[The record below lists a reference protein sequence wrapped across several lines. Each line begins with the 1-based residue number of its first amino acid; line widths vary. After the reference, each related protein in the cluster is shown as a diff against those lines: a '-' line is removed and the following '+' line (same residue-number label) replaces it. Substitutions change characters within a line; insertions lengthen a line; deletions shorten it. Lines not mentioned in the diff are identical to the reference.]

1 MPFSIMAGSVL
12 TINRKFMLRSLA
24 LISIRWGAIASVLAV
39 SLIITMYY
47 LGRHPLMVAPFL
59 DFRIILYGIFIFFS
73 LREFR
78 DYHQEGALY
87 FWQGMAGSFL
97 MVAVAGLLGALFF
110 WIFGTL
116 ETDFVP
122 SYVKQMTD
130 YLKNF
135 PEEDI
140 QRIGKEVYESNLKS
154 LPSTNMAQLAS
165 TYLAQSFVIGLFVS
179 IIMSVILRRQPKT
192 N

>member
-1 MPFSIMAGSVL
+1 MGN
-12 TINRKFMLRSLA
+12 TMLRNLA
-24 LISIRWGAIASVLAV
+24 RISIRWGAIASIMAF
-39 SLIITMYY
+39 SLILTMFYF
-47 LGRHPLMVAPFL
+47 GRHPLMVAPFM
-59 DFRIILYGIFIFFS
+59 DFRIFLYGIFIFFS

-78 DYHQEGALY
+78 DYQQEGVLH
-87 FWQGMAGSFL
+87 FWQGMAGSFIL
-97 MVAVAGLLGALFF
+97 VTVAGFLSALLF

-122 SYVKQMTD
+122 SYVRQMTE

-140 QRIGKEVYESNLKS
+140 QRIGKEAFESNLNS

-179 IIMSVILRRQPKT
+179 IILSVILRKQPKT

>member
-1 MPFSIMAGSVL
+1 
-12 TINRKFMLRSLA
+12 MLRSLA

-39 SLIITMYY
+39 SLLVTVYY

-59 DFRIILYGIFIFFS
+59 DFRILLYALFIFFA

-78 DYHQEGALY
+78 DYHQQGELY
-87 FWQGMAGSFL
+87 FWQGMIGSFIL
-97 MVAVAGLLGALFF
+97 VGVAGILAATLF

-116 ETDFVP
+116 ETEFVP
-122 SYVKQMTD
+122 SYIRQMTD

-135 PEEDI
+135 SEEDI
-140 QRIGKEVYESNLKS
+140 QRIGKDVFESNLKG
-154 LPSTNMAQLAS
+154 LPSTNMSQLAL

-179 IIMSVILRRQPKT
+179 IILSVILRKT
-192 N
+192 TKQN

>member
-1 MPFSIMAGSVL
+1 
-12 TINRKFMLRSLA
+12 MLRSLA
-24 LISIRWGAIASVLAV
+24 TIALRWGAIASVLAV
-39 SLIITMYY
+39 SLLIAMYY

-78 DYHQEGALY
+78 DYQQQGVLY

-97 MVAVAGLLGALFF
+97 LVTVAGTLSALFF

-122 SYVKQMTD
+122 SYVKQMTA
-130 YLKNF
+130 YLQNF
-135 PEEDI
+135 PQEDI
-140 QRIGKEVYESNLKS
+140 DRIGKEVYESNLKS
-154 LPSTNMAQLAS
+154 LPTTNMAQLAS
-165 TYLAQSFVIGLFVS
+165 LYLAQSFVIGLFVS
-179 IIMSVILRRQPKT
+179 IIMSVILRKQP
-192 N
+192 NQN

>member
-1 MPFSIMAGSVL
+1 MV
-12 TINRKFMLRSLA
+12 RSLA
-24 LISIRWGAIASVLAV
+24 LIAIRWGAIASVLAV
-39 SLIITMYY
+39 SLLIAMYY

-59 DFRIILYGIFIFFS
+59 DFRIILYGIFIFFA

-78 DYHQEGALY
+78 DYQQQGILY

-97 MVAVAGLLGALFF
+97 LVAVAGTLSASFF

-122 SYVKQMTD
+122 SYIRQMTE

-140 QRIGKEVYESNLKS
+140 KRIGKEVYERNLNS

-179 IIMSVILRRQPKT
+179 IILSVILRKQPKT
-192 N
+192 T

>member
-1 MPFSIMAGSVL
+1 
-12 TINRKFMLRSLA
+12 MLRSLA

-39 SLIITMYY
+39 SLLVTMFY
-47 LGRHPLMVAPFL
+47 LGRHPLLVSPFL

-78 DYHQEGALY
+78 DYHQQGELY
-87 FWQGMAGSFL
+87 FWQGMIGSL
-97 MVAVAGLLGALFF
+97 ILVGVAGILAATLF

-116 ETDFVP
+116 ETEFVP
-122 SYVKQMTD
+122 SYIRQMTD

-135 PEEDI
+135 SEEDI
-140 QRIGKEVYESNLKS
+140 QRIGKDVFESNLKG
-154 LPSTNMAQLAS
+154 LPSTNMSQLAL

-179 IIMSVILRRQPKT
+179 IILSVILRKT
-192 N
+192 TKQN

>member
-1 MPFSIMAGSVL
+1 
-12 TINRKFMLRSLA
+12 MLRSLA
-24 LISIRWGAIASVLAV
+24 SIALRWGAIASVLAV
-39 SLIITMYY
+39 SLIIAMYY

-78 DYHQEGALY
+78 DYQQQGVLY

-97 MVAVAGLLGALFF
+97 LVVVAGTLSAIFF

-122 SYVKQMTD
+122 SYVKQMTA
-130 YLKNF
+130 YLQNF
-135 PEEDI
+135 PQEDI
-140 QRIGKEVYESNLKS
+140 DRIGKEVYESNLKS
-154 LPSTNMAQLAS
+154 LPTTNMAQLAS
-165 TYLAQSFVIGLFVS
+165 LYLAQSVVIGLFVS
-179 IIMSVILRRQPKT
+179 IIMSVILRKQP
-192 N
+192 NQN

>member
-1 MPFSIMAGSVL
+1 
-12 TINRKFMLRSLA
+12 MLRNLL
-24 LISIRWGAIASVLAV
+24 LICSRYGAIAAIFSV
-39 SLIITMYY
+39 SLLVAMYY
-47 LGRHPLMVAPFL
+47 LGRHPLMIAPFL
-59 DFRIILYGIFIFFS
+59 DFRILLYGIFIFFS

-78 DYHQEGALY
+78 DFQQEGVLY
-87 FWQGMAGSFL
+87 FWQGMAGSFV
-97 MVAVAGLLGALFF
+97 MVAVAGTLSAFFF

-122 SYVKQMTD
+122 SYVRQMTE
-130 YLKNF
+130 YLQNF

-140 QRIGKEVYESNLKS
+140 QRIGKEVYESNLNS

-179 IIMSVILRRQPKT
+179 IILSVILRKQPKKT
-192 N
+192 